1 MGGRARYLYAGGN
14 TALGFY
20 SHYDHVTVGHAARL
34 WIIKGGPGVGKS
46 TFVRAIGEE
55 LRAKGF
61 DVEYFCCSSDNDS
74 FDGVRIPALDIAL
87 VDGTAP
93 HIIEPKFPGAVDEL
107 LDLGAYWDE
116 AGIRS
121 HRDAIIAKT
130 PEVSRHFARAYRFL
144 AAAKHIYDDISATN
158 TEALDF
164 GAANQTAHT
173 LIEAIFSDRPVSPQ
187 PGIERHLFA
196 SAITPRG
203 PVHHLDNLFGP
214 VKRKW
219 IIEGEPGTGKSTLLA
234 KIARASVER
243 GLYTEVF
250 HCAFN
255 PVAIDHVL
263 IPELD
268 AAVVTSTPPHT
279 YFAADARRIDMN
291 TCRDDTK
298 VRRHAGMLADQRAL
312 FDDLLQ
318 RAVSCLAQAKEE
330 YQVLESYYVKHM
342 DFERIAA
349 LRQKIVARIWQHAKE
364 QGIMQPS

>member
-1 MGGRARYLYAGGN
+1 MAGRARYLYAGGN

-20 SHYDHVTVGHAARL
+20 SYYNHITVGHAARL

-46 TFVRAIGEE
+46 TFVRAVGEAMRE
-55 LRAKGF
+55 SGF

-74 FDGVRIPALDIAL
+74 LDGVRIPALEIAL

-107 LDLGAYWDE
+107 LDLGAYWDG

-121 HRDAIIAKT
+121 NRDAIIAKT
-130 PEVSRHFARAYRFL
+130 PEVSRHFARAYSFL

-158 TEALDF
+158 AAALRF
-164 GAANQTAHT
+164 GAANQTAHR
-173 LIEAIFSDRPVSPQ
+173 LIEGIFGDRQIHPQ

-196 SAITPRG
+196 SAITPQG
-203 PVHHLDNLFGP
+203 PVNHLDNLVGHL
-214 VKRKW
+214 KSIW

-255 PVAIDHVL
+255 PLAIDHII

-268 AAVVTSTPPHT
+268 TAVVTSTQPHT
-279 YFAADARRIDMN
+279 YAAPNAERIDMN
-291 TCRDDTK
+291 AHRDDAM
-298 VRRHAGMLADQRAL
+298 VRKHAGVVADQRAL

-318 RAVSCLAQAKEE
+318 RAVACLAQAKDE

-342 DFERIAA
+342 DFQRIAA
-349 LRQKIVARIWQHAKE
+349 LREQIVERIWRYAK
-364 QGIMQPS
+364 QS

>member
-1 MGGRARYLYAGGN
+1 MAGRARYLYAGGN

-20 SHYDHVTVGHAARL
+20 SYYHHITVGHPERL

-46 TFVRAIGEE
+46 TFVRTIGEE
-55 LRAKGF
+55 VREKGF

-74 FDGVRIPALDIAL
+74 LDGVRIPALEIAL

-116 AGIRS
+116 PSIRS
-121 HRDAIIAKT
+121 HRAAIIDKT
-130 PEVSRHFARAYRFL
+130 ADVSRHFARAYRFL
-144 AAAKHIYDDISATN
+144 AAAKHIYDDIRAAN
-158 TEALDF
+158 TETLNF
-164 GAANQTAHT
+164 GAANQAAHA
-173 LIEAIFSDRPVSPQ
+173 LIETIFGDRPVSPQ
-187 PGIERHLFA
+187 LGIERHLFA
-196 SAITPRG
+196 SAITPQG
-203 PVHHLDNLFGP
+203 PVHQLDNLFGP

-268 AAVVTSTPPHT
+268 VAVVTSTQPHV
-279 YFAADARRIDMN
+279 YFAPDAQRIDMN
-291 TCRDDTK
+291 TCRDYAK
-298 VRRHAGMLADQRAL
+298 RREHADIIADQWVL
-312 FDDLLQ
+312 FDELFQ
-318 RAVSCLAQAKEE
+318 RAVSCLARARED

-342 DFERIAA
+342 NFERIAA
-349 LRQKIVARIWQHAKE
+349 LREQIVERIWRHAKE
-364 QGIMQPS
+364 RGLM